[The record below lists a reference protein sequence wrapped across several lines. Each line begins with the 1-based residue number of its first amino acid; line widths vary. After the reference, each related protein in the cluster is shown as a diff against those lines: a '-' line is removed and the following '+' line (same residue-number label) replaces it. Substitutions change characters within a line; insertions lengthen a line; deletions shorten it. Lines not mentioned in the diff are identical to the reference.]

1 MVPLWIH
8 YDAMDKALRSVVV
21 TGASTGIGE
30 ATARVLAGAGMRVFG
45 SVRRI
50 EDGERLAREIGANFI
65 PVVFDV
71 TDTSAIAQGAAQV
84 DEALGT
90 DRLFGLVNNAGMA
103 VLGPLLLLDPNEFRR
118 QLDVNLTG
126 QLVVTQ
132 AFAPMLGT
140 DRSRTGAPGRIVMMS
155 SVGGRNASPFM
166 GPYNTSKFGLEGFSE
181 SLRRELMI
189 FGIDV
194 IIIAPGAI
202 ATPIWDKADALD
214 VAPFEN
220 TPYFEPLTI
229 AKQAIAIGRKGFP
242 PDTIGRA
249 VLHALTSPRPK
260 TRYVITPTP
269 LQEFLVRWLPKRV
282 LDRIVAKRL
291 GIR

>member
-1 MVPLWIH
+1 
-8 YDAMDKALRSVVV
+8 MDKALRSVVV

-84 DEALGT
+84 AEALGT

-249 VLHALTSPRPK
+249 VLHALTTPRPK